1 MSSSDSHSL
10 THRYGIRMTPD
21 VVRSDGTTPFRA
33 REVPPRSLFERLLR
47 RSTGPRARLALEN
60 LLASAAPSQ
69 ITSAATEQ
77 VRRENCLAENEWRS
91 VCHQAFGTA
100 YHACV
105 KDDLLSEAEVK
116 YLADLRR
123 LLDIGED
130 VVAQLE
136 RETILPRYRAA
147 LAEVLADNRVTSEE
161 RARLDALSAALRL
174 SPAIAREA
182 FATKVGAVLQS
193 TLEAALAD
201 RRLTPEEFLHF
212 SELAKE
218 FGIEPSFGD
227 ATLKLMHRYSLFW
240 RIEQGDIPVANVPIN
255 LQKGEVCYFSA
266 PARWLEYRKQVRT
279 VGYYSQGVS
288 VRVMRGV
295 YYRVGGS
302 RPQRVTTE
310 GLTAL
315 DTGVLYITNKR
326 LIFDGTRRN
335 LSLKLNTLLSFEAF
349 SDGLA
354 LEKSSG
360 KSPHFILDGDA
371 ELANVILGAV
381 LARS

>member
-1 MSSSDSHSL
+1 M
-10 THRYGIRMTPD
+10 
-21 VVRSDGTTPFRA
+21 PFQA
-33 REVPPRSLFERLLR
+33 REVPPRSLLERLFR
-47 RSTGPRARLALEN
+47 KPAASRARVALEN
-60 LLASAAPSQ
+60 LLAMATPSQ
-69 ITSAATEQ
+69 VASTAAERI
-77 VRRENCLAENEWRS
+77 RRENCLSEDEWRT

-105 KDDLLSEAEVK
+105 RDDLLSEAEVK

-130 VVAQLE
+130 VVSQLE
-136 RETILPRYRAA
+136 RETILPRYQAA
-147 LAEVLADNRVTSEE
+147 VVEVLADNRVTSEE
-161 RARLDALSAALRL
+161 RARLDALSSALRI

-182 FATKVGAVLQS
+182 FATKAGAVLQS
-193 TLEAALAD
+193 TLGAALAD

-240 RIEQGDIPVANVPIN
+240 RIEQGDIPVTDVPIN
-255 LQKGEVCYFSA
+255 LQKGEVCYFRA
-266 PARWLEYRKQVRT
+266 PAQWLEYRKQVRT

-302 RPQRVTTE
+302 RPQRITTE
-310 GLTAL
+310 GLTTL
-315 DTGVLYITNKR
+315 DTGDLYITNKR
-326 LIFDGTRRN
+326 VIFDGTRRN

-354 LEKSSG
+354 LEKPSG
-360 KSPHFILDGDA
+360 KSPHFIVDGDA